1 VAILNGCF
9 SADLSALW
17 SLQNEE
23 SDTLSEIQGFLV
35 TTVLSST
42 NRRSKPSPFWP
53 YQSLLRMIRLQNVNK
68 NYGGRPALVNINLH
82 IALGEFAFLVGPSG
96 AGKSTLMRLLYREE
110 TPTNGNVFIGGVNL
124 NRLHAGQIPLLRRR
138 LGIIFQDFKL
148 LPSQTVFNNVAYV
161 LRALG
166 VDEKEVAK
174 RVNSAL
180 AVVNLEHKSD
190 AYPTELSGGE
200 QQRVGIAR
208 AIVNGPPVL
217 LADEPTGNLDPATS
231 LEIVQLLERISQRG
245 TTVLIS
251 THDQPIVNAMRRRVI
266 ALKNGEL
273 VADVDNGIYELE
285 MS

>member
-1 VAILNGCF
+1 
-9 SADLSALW
+9 
-17 SLQNEE
+17 
-23 SDTLSEIQGFLV
+23 
-35 TTVLSST
+35 
-42 NRRSKPSPFWP
+42 
-53 YQSLLRMIRLQNVNK
+53 MIRLQNVCK
-68 NYGGRPALVNINLH
+68 NYGGRPALSNVNLH

-110 TPTNGNVFIGGVNL
+110 TPTSGNVLISGVNL
-124 NRLHAGQIPLLRRR
+124 NRLSSGQIPLLRRR

-148 LPSQTVFNNVAYV
+148 LNSQTVFNNVAYV

-166 VDEKEVAK
+166 VDEREVAK
-174 RVNSAL
+174 RVSSAL
-180 AVVNLEHKSD
+180 AVVNLEHKRD

-273 VADVDNGIYELE
+273 VADVDNGFYELE
-285 MS
+285 MA

>member
-1 VAILNGCF
+1 
-9 SADLSALW
+9 
-17 SLQNEE
+17 
-23 SDTLSEIQGFLV
+23 
-35 TTVLSST
+35 
-42 NRRSKPSPFWP
+42 
-53 YQSLLRMIRLQNVNK
+53 MIRLQNVNK

-124 NRLHAGQIPLLRRR
+124 NRLHSGQIPLLRRR

>member
-1 VAILNGCF
+1 
-9 SADLSALW
+9 
-17 SLQNEE
+17 
-23 SDTLSEIQGFLV
+23 
-35 TTVLSST
+35 
-42 NRRSKPSPFWP
+42 
-53 YQSLLRMIRLQNVNK
+53 MIRLQNVFK
-68 NYGGRPALVNINLH
+68 DYGGRPALVNVNLH

-110 TPTNGNVFIGGVNL
+110 TPTRGSVLIGGVSL
-124 NRLHAGQIPLLRRR
+124 NKLQGGQVPLLRRR
-138 LGIIFQDFKL
+138 LGIIFQDYKL
-148 LPSQTVFNNVAYV
+148 LPRQTVFNNVAYI

-166 VDEKEVAK
+166 VDEQSVQK
-174 RVNSAL
+174 RVTSSL
-180 AVVNLEHKSD
+180 AVVNLENKASS
-190 AYPTELSGGE
+190 YPDELSGGE

-266 ALKNGEL
+266 SLRAGEI
-273 VADVDNGIYELE
+273 VSDVDSGVYEVE
-285 MS
+285 HKI